1 MANGSVIVR
10 KSYTSFPIRILRGRM
25 NGDGEECKDCVDVE
39 DSGTHTSIY
48 INDRE
53 RKMVSCL

>member
-1 MANGSVIVR
+1 
-10 KSYTSFPIRILRGRM
+10 M